1 MIYIKRFYRMINLK
15 NEIVAYQK
23 EGLSAPLARAR
34 VCQDVVLLAISKGA
48 LKRNK
53 EIKSKYQVLIN

>member
-1 MIYIKRFYRMINLK
+1 MINLK

-48 LKRNK
+48 LKGMHF
-53 EIKSKYQVLIN
+53 VLALNLETE